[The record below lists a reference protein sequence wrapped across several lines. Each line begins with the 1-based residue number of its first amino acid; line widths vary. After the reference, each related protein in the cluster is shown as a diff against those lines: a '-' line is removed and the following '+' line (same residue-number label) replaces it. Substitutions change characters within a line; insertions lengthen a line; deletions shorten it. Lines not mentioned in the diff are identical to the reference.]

1 MEEGHGHWRE
11 KHLFRSWF
19 YSVKCTVFVMLK
31 YPFQSEARFQ
41 LRPVHAKSGV
51 GGNSLGQVSKS
62 SKVHRQQFTG
72 QKWKQEKYRSR
83 NYSAHSDNRWSRLRL
98 LCHFQWHG
106 DLFWISLLRVRTD
119 ISSLWGSGLC
129 GWLRQCHSRQQSPYL
144 TFSIDCSAIDG
155 HN

>member
-31 YPFQSEARFQ
+31 YPFQSQARFQ

-51 GGNSLGQVSKS
+51 GGSSLGQVSKS

-106 DLFWISLLRVRTD
+106 DFFWYLYCVWGPTYLLFEGVGCVVD
-119 ISSLWGSGLC
+119 C
-129 GWLRQCHSRQQSPYL
+129 GN
-144 TFSIDCSAIDG
+144 AIVG
-155 HN
+155 NNHHIQYFPKIAPP